1 MSTTLKL
8 DTTLVRIR
16 AAANATAPLFL
27 KADGDYPL
35 VVTGLGPSWKSG
47 PTFQT
52 TIGAVPIAELC
63 STTNASVVS
72 ALFPGGD
79 TSDTVTLGVAV
90 TITIA
95 KGRIVSAKA
104 TTATAVTVKTVTK
117 AGKK

>member
-1 MSTTLKL
+1 MSTLKL
-8 DTTLVRIR
+8 ATTLVAIR
-16 AAANATAPLFL
+16 AAANVAAPVFL

-35 VVTGLGPSWKSG
+35 VVTGIGPVWKSG

-79 TSDTVTLGVAV
+79 STDTVTLGVSLTV
-90 TITIA
+90 TIA
-95 KGRIVSAKA
+95 KGRIVTAAVKAA
-104 TTATAVTVKTVTK
+104 TTVAK